1 MFVLVT
7 WNMGEPEPVCFEV
20 TEAENGIPVFDSVG
34 HAEEF
39 AKAYRQLLEPGLEV
53 LELSDYALAQL
64 LAKCTDKTEYVIFH
78 PKPVWPSSGSVW
90 WEMVDIRQF
99 MEGLCESG
107 P

>member
-7 WNMGEPEPVCFEV
+7 RYLGEPKPVCFEV
-20 TEAENGIPVFDSVG
+20 TEDESGIPVFDTIEHG
-34 HAEEF
+34 EEF
-39 AKAYRQLLEPGLEV
+39 AKAYRQVLEPDVEV
-53 LELSDYALAQL
+53 LGLPDYALAQL
-64 LAKCTDKTEYVIFH
+64 LGKCTDETEYVIFH

-99 MEGLCESG
+99 MEGLSESG